1 MLKHVVMET
10 LLCCLLCAC
19 FASGQWVLDTIPGVS
34 TIWALA
40 EKDGNLF
47 AGTNAGVFF
56 SADSAKTWIARTNGL
71 AKPGVSALAV
81 QGDYIFSNSDSGVFR
96 SSDNGK
102 SWEAAGTIRFPVK
115 ALAVDGANLFAGA
128 ADTNGVYLSSDN
140 GATWRSAGLQGKSI
154 NCLYAYRSLLY
165 AGVGINT
172 IGGVFLSVDNGITWN
187 ERNSG
192 LATKESKD
200 ACAFAIINGT
210 TFMGGVG
217 LYLSADSGQSW
228 TSTGIKDAIRSL
240 AVSGNYL
247 FAGYANG
254 WRNGLRSSNDGGE
267 TWIPDGFQDLSLN
280 IDLYALVVSNGF
292 IYAGNSQYGIVFHR
306 PLSDYQTSVQPG
318 NRPNHNSRPILR
330 IIQSGISHPSYT
342 AAYALAEP
350 CFTSFNIYTSSG
362 KHVYEFDRGFKDAG
376 NHKVGNIGNGLAG
389 GLYQY
394 RFKAG
399 NYEETGRL
407 LIQKN

>member
-1 MLKHVVMET
+1 MLKHVVLET
-10 LLCCLLCAC
+10 LLFCFLCAC

-102 SWEAAGTIRFPVK
+102 SWEAAGTIRFPIK
-115 ALAVDGANLFAGA
+115 ALAVDGANLFAGS
-128 ADTNGVYLSSDN
+128 ADTNGVFLSSDY
-140 GATWRSAGLQGKSI
+140 GATWRSAGLQGNSI
-154 NCLYAYRSLLY
+154 NCLFAYRGLLY
-165 AGVGINT
+165 AGSNM
-172 IGGVFLSVDNGITWN
+172 IGGVFLSADNGVAWN
-187 ERNSG
+187 ERNNG
-192 LATKESKD
+192 LATNESKNV
-200 ACAFAIINGT
+200 CAFAIINGT
-210 TFMGGVG
+210 TFMGAGGG
-217 LYLSADSGQSW
+217 LYRSADSGQSW

-240 AVSGNYL
+240 AVSGNYI
-247 FAGYANG
+247 FAGYAN
-254 WRNGLRSSNDGGE
+254 WWQNGFRSSNDGGE
-267 TWIPDGFQDLSLN
+267 TWTLDGFNNFKLGV
-280 IDLYALVVSNGF
+280 DLYAIVVSNGF
-292 IYAGNSQYGIVFHR
+292 VYAGNNQLGIVFHR

-318 NRPNHNSRPILR
+318 NRSSHNSRPILR
-330 IIQSGISHPSYT
+330 IIRSGISHPFYT

-350 CFTSFNIYTSSG
+350 CFTSFSIYTSSG

-376 NHKVGNIGNGLAG
+376 HHKVGNIGNGLAG

-399 NYEETGRL
+399 NHEETGRL